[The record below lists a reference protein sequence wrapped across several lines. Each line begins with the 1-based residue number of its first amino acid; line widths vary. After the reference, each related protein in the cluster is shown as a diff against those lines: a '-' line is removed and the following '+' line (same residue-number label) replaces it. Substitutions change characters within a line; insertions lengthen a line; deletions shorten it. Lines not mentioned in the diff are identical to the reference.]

1 MDESISKDFSFIY
14 RYYFFKIDNLIFIP
28 DNLQDLSQKNL
39 LSKLIKKSSMLSR
52 RFSVYLKLIDFAA
65 PLKDPS
71 FCYDYYYDLKIDM
84 KLSSPKKFVR
94 AKKKQHFKT

>member
-1 MDESISKDFSFIY
+1 
-14 RYYFFKIDNLIFIP
+14 
-28 DNLQDLSQKNL
+28 
-39 LSKLIKKSSMLSR
+39 MLSR

-84 KLSSPKKFVR
+84 KVSSQKKIVS